1 MKYIDGFVEFVGS
14 EVSLKVCAVTP
25 SNFFIDVGARASLRT
40 ATYVPAS
47 GWIFLTHNLALI

>member
-25 SNFFIDVGARASLRT
+25 SKFFIDVGARASLRT

-47 GWIFLTHNLALI
+47 G